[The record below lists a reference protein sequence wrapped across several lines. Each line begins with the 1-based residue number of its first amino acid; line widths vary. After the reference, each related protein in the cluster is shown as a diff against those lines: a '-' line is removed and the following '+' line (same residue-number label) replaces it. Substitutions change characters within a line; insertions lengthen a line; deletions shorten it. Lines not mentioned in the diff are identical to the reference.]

1 MRSSARTEP
10 PESPLGSGPV
20 RERKSVLRSFSF
32 AWEGLAFC
40 FATQKHMRVHFAI
53 MFLVLIAA
61 WGLRVDLREL
71 LHLILAM
78 ALVLITEMVNT
89 SIEHTIDLSTDRFDV
104 RAKMAKDVAAG
115 AVLLAA
121 VYSVVVGLL
130 IFATNDRLAQVIQG
144 LPPDFATPQV
154 GVVQIVVLGLMFLG
168 IVITWV
174 KKATRRGTLWR
185 GGMISGHAAFGF
197 LIATTIAIV
206 TRDLSITS
214 LALALALLVAQ
225 SRIQARIHT
234 PIEVLVGGV
243 MGTILAFVL
252 FMWPG

>member
-1 MRSSARTEP
+1 MRSSLPAEP
-10 PESPLGSGPV
+10 PDFPTGSGQV
-20 RERKSVLRSFSF
+20 RERKSVLRSFNF

-61 WGLRVDLREL
+61 WGLRVDLQAL
-71 LHLILAM
+71 LHLLLAM

-89 SIEHTIDLSTDRFDV
+89 SLEYTIDLSTDRFDV
-104 RAKMAKDVAAG
+104 RAKVAKDVAAG

-130 IFATNDRLAQVIQG
+130 IFATNDRLAQVIRG
-144 LPPDFATPQV
+144 LPPDFSTPHI

-174 KKATRRGTLWR
+174 KKSTGRGTLWR

-243 MGTILAFVL
+243 MGIILAFVL